1 MNIENM
7 TREQQIKLYHQLQDA
22 LGWYGVVTLCA
33 DDVKAHMTER
43 EMTIP
48 DDEVIKNACAYVSRK
63 ADFDH
68 TFIMDWAAEL
78 AIEIHQD
85 EEQA

>member
-7 TREQQIKLYHQLQDA
+7 TREEQIQLYHQLQES

-43 EMTIP
+43 EMTVP
-48 DDEVIKNACAYVSRK
+48 EDEVIKTACAYVARK
-63 ADFDH
+63 AEIDH
-68 TFIMDWAAEL
+68 TFEIDWAAEL
-78 AIEIHQD
+78 AIEIHQA

>member
-7 TREQQIKLYHQLQDA
+7 TRDEQIKLYHQLEEA

-33 DDVKAHMTER
+33 DDVKAHMTEC

-48 DDEVIKNACAYVSRK
+48 EDEVIKDACAHVARK
-63 ADFDH
+63 ADIEH
-68 TFIMDWAAEL
+68 SFIWDWAAEL
-78 AIEIHQD
+78 AIEYQQD
-85 EEQA
+85 EKQA

>member
-7 TREQQIKLYHQLQDA
+7 TRDEQIKLYHQLEKA

-33 DDVKAHMTER
+33 DDVKDLMTVR

-48 DDEVIKNACAYVSRK
+48 EDEVIKNACAYVARK
-63 ADFDH
+63 AEIDH
-68 TFIMDWAAEL
+68 TFIYEWAAEL
-78 AIEIHQD
+78 AIEIQQD